1 MGSQVT
7 GIAGASGRGSNE
19 NYTLI
24 SGYDIYDRDYYKKLV
39 KKVPRAS
46 ALQWMRHISGYMSKR
61 TAKRHEYYFHEEGQ
75 WFSTV
80 CTLAGASDQTTFV
93 RITISSADHDNS
105 GKDSYPVLNST
116 VVFEN
121 EVVGFVRALSRSSDS
136 AHTFDVYPADT
147 TNVNVVAAAVVGS
160 KVSFFSNA
168 QKEKSTSTEARIPKT
183 SKVTNYIQTFRE
195 SYEVTDHAMQNH
207 LEFEIEGQ
215 HMLHVK
221 GIDDMMD
228 RFSMAE
234 ELGLLINPASSGL
247 TDANSNAIRLAKG
260 MIPQIT
266 DSGNV
271 LEYFGTPDMTTV
283 DDAILILNN
292 SFGEHEYVVG
302 QGINID
308 LGWKNWLID
317 FNANSNI
324 GVSFDGMTKEQSIN
338 LNFTSIG
345 VSGYTFH
352 MQQWPILSHS
362 DSLGAGSMPYR
373 DMAIFVP
380 MGKTK
385 NVEPDSNGGYEPY
398 IQLVYSN
405 PGGAAHQNKGDHMV
419 WSTGALAPGGATD
432 DGAYW
437 RIHAIS
443 YKGLE
448 MRCRNK
454 FLLLRKAA

>member
-1 MGSQVT
+1 
-7 GIAGASGRGSNE
+7 
-19 NYTLI
+19 
-24 SGYDIYDRDYYKKLV
+24 
-39 KKVPRAS
+39 
-46 ALQWMRHISGYMSKR
+46 
-61 TAKRHEYYFHEEGQ
+61 
-75 WFSTV
+75 
-80 CTLAGASDQTTFV
+80 
-93 RITISSADHDNS
+93 
-105 GKDSYPVLNST
+105 
-116 VVFEN
+116 
-121 EVVGFVRALSRSSDS
+121 
-136 AHTFDVYPADT
+136 
-147 TNVNVVAAAVVGS
+147 
-160 KVSFFSNA
+160 
-168 QKEKSTSTEARIPKT
+168 
-183 SKVTNYIQTFRE
+183 
-195 SYEVTDHAMQNH
+195 
-207 LEFEIEGQ
+207 
-215 HMLHVK
+215 
-221 GIDDMMD
+221 
-228 RFSMAE
+228 
-234 ELGLLINPASSGL
+234 
-247 TDANSNAIRLAKG
+247 

-266 DSGNV
+266 DSGNT

-352 MQQWPILSHS
+352 MQQWPIMSHS

-373 DMAIFVP
+373 DMAVFVP

-398 IQLVYSN
+398 IQLVYCD

-443 YKGLE
+443 YKSLE